1 MTHSRL
7 AKKRAPCWESEH
19 GLCPWDTRNG
29 FKRSRKPAAVT
40 GRPQVLELGCWRE
53 IQSKQVLGL
62 DRDAALHQDQLSEGR
77 ELNPQ
82 AGRGILFHLAGIR
95 CVFPVEI
102 FLPAAEGTCAGANC
116 LEEGPSPG
124 GPALGMRR
132 PSGMHST
139 PPRPHLTRPGF
150 ASTASSSF
158 PLDPKK
164 IYIHSLSLH
173 DLLLSPLCHSFD
185 SLSGDFLSCPPGDGI
200 SPEAAWAVMIDL
212 EAGRR
217 P

>member
-124 GPALGMRR
+124 GPPPGLRR
-132 PSGMHST
+132 PSGMHRPPPP
-139 PPRPHLTRPGF
+139 PPRKARLR
-150 ASTASSSF
+150 
-158 PLDPKK
+158 L
-164 IYIHSLSLH
+164 HSQ
-173 DLLLSPLCHSFD
+173 LLVSP
-185 SLSGDFLSCPPGDGI
+185 
-200 SPEAAWAVMIDL
+200 
-212 EAGRR
+212 
-217 P
+217 